1 LRLLLDT
8 VTLLWFWENSPR
20 LPDDIARMIRAA
32 DNMVHVSSISAME
45 IATKHRVG
53 KLPGVERMLR
63 EFQKALERDGF
74 IELELSVSHGLLAG
88 QIDAS
93 HRDPFDRMLAA
104 QARVEQLAVV
114 SPDTAFDALGAQR
127 IW

>member
-8 VTLLWFWENSPR
+8 ATLIWWVMGSQR
-20 LPDDIARMIRAA
+20 LSLAACRAIEGA
-32 DNMVHVSSISAME
+32 ETVHVSAITAME
-45 IATKHRVG
+45 LSTKFRIG
-53 KLPGVERMLR
+53 KLPEAALLVSEFHDRMVDENFLPLP
-63 EFQKALERDGF
+63 LEAA
-74 IELELSVSHGLLAG
+74 HALLAG
-88 QIDAS
+88 QIDAA

-114 SPDTAFDALGAQR
+114 SPDTAFDVLGAQR